1 MPVRFPSKLLR
12 VVASGLERENIESLN
27 WTADFLQ
34 FAVCSK
40 ISISLSLSLS
50 LRESG
55 LQGHNLHSFEVT
67 DFLNWVH

>member
-1 MPVRFPSKLLR
+1 MSVRFPSKLLR
-12 VVASGLERENIESLN
+12 VVAYGLERENIESLN

-40 ISISLSLSLS
+40 ISISLSL
-50 LRESG
+50 RESG